1 MFTIRPD
8 LRFLN
13 HGSFG
18 SCPEPVRSRQRE
30 VVDALERD
38 PIWFM
43 AGKLEEH
50 LDRSRARLARFLG
63 ANAVDLAFVT
73 NATQG
78 VNAVIRS
85 AEFKPGDQILTTDQ
99 AYNACANALRFVADR
114 AGAELV
120 VVPIPFPIKS
130 PDQVVEA
137 IVDAVTP
144 RTRLAMIDH
153 ITSSTGLVLPIE
165 TIVRELEG
173 RGVRV
178 LVDGAHAPGMVPLDL
193 NALGASYYAGNCHK
207 WVCAPKGA
215 AFLHVREDLRDE
227 VRPTSISHGANME
240 DPNRSRFHLE
250 FDWCGTFDPSPWIC
264 IETAIDV
271 MDATYGGWDAIRDGN
286 RQNALAG
293 QALLC
298 ESLGIDKPAPA
309 EMIGALAAVPLG
321 NLGEEKSPHKYLP
334 APLALV
340 LRNKHKIEVPV
351 FPWPAWPDLLLRISM
366 QRYNTLEDVEA
377 LCAALKEEGVAR

>member
-1 MFTIRPD
+1 MFSIRPD

-18 SCPEPVRSRQRE
+18 SCPDPVRARQRT
-30 VVDALERD
+30 VLDALERD

-43 AGKLEEH
+43 VGELEDH
-50 LDRSRARLARFLG
+50 LDRSRARLASFVG
-63 ANAVDLAFVT
+63 ANTDDLAFVT

-85 AEFKPGDQILTTDQ
+85 AEFKPGDQILTTDH
-99 AYNACANALRFVADR
+99 AYNACANALRFVAER
-114 AGAELV
+114 SGAELV
-120 VVPIPFPIKS
+120 VVPVPFPIAS
-130 PDQVVEA
+130 SEQVVEA
-137 IVDAVTP
+137 IAEAVTP

-165 TIVRELEG
+165 AIVRELES
-173 RGVRV
+173 RGVQV

-193 NALGASYYAGNCHK
+193 NALGASYYTGNCHK

-215 AFLHVREDLRDE
+215 AFLHVREDLRDR

-264 IETAIDV
+264 VETALDV
-271 MDATYGGWDAIRDGN
+271 MSEAFGGWEAIMAGN
-286 RQNALAG
+286 RENALAG

-298 ESLGIDKPAPA
+298 ECLSIEKPAPA
-309 EMIGALAAVPLG
+309 DMIGSLAAVPLG
-321 NLGEEKSPHKYLP
+321 SLGDEKSSHKYLP
-334 APLALV
+334 APLALT

-377 LCAALKEEGVAR
+377 LCAALKEEGVAQ